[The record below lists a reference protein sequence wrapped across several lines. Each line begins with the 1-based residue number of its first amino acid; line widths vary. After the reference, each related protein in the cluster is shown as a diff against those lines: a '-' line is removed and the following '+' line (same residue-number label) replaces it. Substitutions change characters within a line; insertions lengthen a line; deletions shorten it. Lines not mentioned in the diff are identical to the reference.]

1 MKKFLVIIVAIAV
14 PALSFSQ
21 TTAEWLHQK
30 KTQRKYLIQQIVA
43 FQTYLGY
50 LKQGYSI
57 AQKGISTVQHIKKG
71 EWNLHKDYF
80 GSLKIVNPSIVKL
93 RKVAELSAMLVKTV
107 KQTKSLIS
115 YTQRT
120 NDFNTDELKY
130 VEKTGEKIISE
141 CLETI
146 DELMTVITS
155 GEVEMKDDERIRR
168 IEKIYAQTQE
178 HYVFQ
183 QSFGNSVT
191 MLSKQ
196 RLRERIEIETSMH
209 LNGLK

>member
-1 MKKFLVIIVAIAV
+1 MKKFLIIIVVIAI

-21 TTAEWLHQK
+21 TTAEWLQQK

-50 LKQGYSI
+50 LKQGYDI
-57 AQKGISTVQHIKKG
+57 AQKGISTVQHIKNG
-71 EWNLHKDYF
+71 EWNLHRDYF
-80 GSLKIVNPSIVKL
+80 GSLKTVNPSIIKL

-115 YTQRT
+115 YTQIT

-130 VEKTGEKIISE
+130 VERTGEKIISE

-146 DELMTVITS
+146 NELMTVITS

-178 HYVFQ
+178 QYVFQ

-196 RLRERIEIETSMH
+196 RLRERLEIEASIH